1 VFEIGSIRCAAGQ
14 AVWGQLPVGAGPDG
28 REIPCPIFLAHG
40 VIAGPTLY
48 VGGGAHGDELNGVE
62 AARLLA
68 LSVDPEK
75 LRGTL
80 IVVPVQNVPA
90 YLAFSHQ
97 TPWDGRDLVE
107 CYPGSATGTPT
118 ERMANALFAIMT
130 RCDGVIDLHTAAPW
144 GEEFPLCMV
153 FGKRQDLRAAMGLA
167 EQFALGVIV
176 RVSPGDIEEN
186 FGSAYRPN
194 LFPILTAR
202 GIPAVLIEAGGGGKL
217 EAPHVERMLLGL
229 QNAMRYLKMVDG
241 DIESL
246 PQPFVTDRLHNIR
259 SSTRGLLKMLVQ
271 PGDEVTA
278 GAQIARVIVVPDTE
292 VPIHTT
298 LSGLVLRVTTRG
310 LALPGDRLA
319 VIGTTPQVPAAP

>member
-1 VFEIGSIRCAAGQ
+1 MFEIGSIRCAAGQ
-14 AVWGQLPVGAGPDG
+14 ALWGQLPVGAGPDG

-40 VIAGPTLY
+40 VTAGPTLY

-68 LSVDPEK
+68 LSVDPKK

-90 YLAFSHQ
+90 YLAFAHQ
-97 TPWDGRDLVE
+97 TPWDGRDLAE

-118 ERMANALFAIMT
+118 ERMADALFAIMT

-153 FGKRQDLRAAMGLA
+153 FGEEQDLRRAMGLA
-167 EQFALGVIV
+167 TQFAFGVIV
-176 RVSPGDIEEN
+176 RVGPGDIEKH
-186 FGSAYRPN
+186 FGAYRPSV
-194 LFPILTAR
+194 FSILTAR

-217 EAPHVERMLLGL
+217 ETKHIAQTLRGL
-229 QNAMRYLKMVDG
+229 QNAMRYLQMLDG
-241 DIESL
+241 DAGAVTPPL
-246 PQPFVTDRLHNIR
+246 VTDRVHNIR
-259 SSTRGLLKMLVQ
+259 SSMGGLLTMLVK
-271 PGDEVTA
+271 PGDEVGA

-292 VPIHTT
+292 VPIHTP

-310 LALPGDRLA
+310 LAIPGDRLA
-319 VIGTTPQVPAAP
+319 VIGVAPQVLAAS